1 MVLIKQRRANRNNY
15 GLSRNIKNIKYI
27 VIHYTA
33 NDGDSDEANGNFF
46 ATRIVKAS
54 AHYFVDDDSITQS
67 VPDNYIAY
75 SVGGSK
81 YTSCSITGGG
91 KYYKKC
97 TNSNS
102 ISIELCDVVKN
113 GKIYPSAKT
122 IANAIE
128 LTKLLMK
135 KYNIPAS
142 NVIRHFDRTGKSC
155 PAYWCG
161 SDTKNKLWL
170 TEFKN
175 KLTTTTVNKTTT
187 KTTTTTSKST
197 TTSTTTSVTKPKAT
211 TISTNKA
218 NIINYQTWLNK
229 YFDAKLKVDGVWGN
243 NTKKA
248 TIKAWQSSCNK
259 LYKTNLKVD
268 GIFGTNSK
276 KASSKVIL
284 KSGSNNRFV
293 YILQGVLNAYGY
305 TCSFD
310 GKVTTNTVTQIKAF
324 QKAKKLKVDGIVGAN
339 TWNSLFS

>member
-1 MVLIKQRRANRNNY
+1 MVKIKQRRANRNNY
-15 GLSRNIKNIKYI
+15 GLSRNVKNIKYI

-33 NDGDSDEANGNFF
+33 NDGDSDESNGNYF
-46 ATRIVKAS
+46 ATRIIKAS

-67 VPDNYIAY
+67 VPDNYVAY

-113 GKIYPSAKT
+113 GQIYPSAKT

-142 NVIRHFDRTGKSC
+142 NVIRHFDVTGKGC
-155 PAYWCG
+155 PNYWCG
-161 SDTKNKLWL
+161 TNTKNKLWL

-175 KLTTTTVNKTTT
+175 KLTTKITS
-187 KTTTTTSKST
+187 KTTTTATATSTNKSKT
-197 TTSTTTSVTKPKAT
+197 TTV
-211 TISTNKA
+211 STNKA
-218 NIINYQTWLNK
+218 NIINFQTWLNK
-229 YFDAKLKVDGVWGN
+229 YFNANLKVDGIWGT

-259 LYKTNLKVD
+259 LYNTNLKVD
-268 GIFGTNSK
+268 GIWGVNSK
-276 KASSKVIL
+276 KASSKVIVKL
-284 KSGSNNRFV
+284 GNNNRFV
-293 YILQGVLNAYGY
+293 YILQGVLNAYKY

-339 TWNSLFS
+339 TWNKLFS